1 MLRLGKKPG
10 KSGNIRKALMLKAIS
25 THVYV
30 RERLHGS
37 LLDGLLQAGAE
48 AIEIFGARGHFDY
61 ANRRSHVKEI
71 GDWFRDKGIP
81 LHSIHS
87 PMYSEYEWGRRGSP
101 PVNIAALDKRARIEA
116 MDEIKRAIEVAEQ
129 IPFRFLVQHVGTS
142 GEDWDAKKS
151 DAAMTSIEHLKAF
164 AKPLGVTLLLE
175 NIPNELSTPD
185 RLVELIHNAH
195 FDDVG
200 VCFDTGHAHIMG
212 SVAEAFSL
220 LKPLIRS
227 THVHDN
233 KGTADDHLWP
243 GDGTVNWEE
252 TMNLLRSAPQVPPL
266 LLEIKGEGKTDI
278 VDGLAK
284 AFRKLEGQTTAAK

>member
-1 MLRLGKKPG
+1 
-10 KSGNIRKALMLKAIS
+10 MLKAIS

-30 RERLHGS
+30 RERLHGG
-37 LLDGLLQAGAE
+37 LLDGLLHAGAE
-48 AIEIFGARGHFDY
+48 TIEIFGARGHFDY

-71 GDWFRDKGIP
+71 GDWFREKGIP
-81 LHSIHS
+81 LNSIHS
-87 PMYSEYEWGRRGSP
+87 PMYSDYEWGRRGTP
-101 PVNIAALDKRARIEA
+101 PVNIAALDKRTCIEA

-142 GEDWDAKKS
+142 GEDWDPKKA
-151 DAAMTSIEHLKAF
+151 DAAMTSLEHLKAF

-175 NIPNELSTPD
+175 NIPNELSTPE

-200 VCFDTGHAHIMG
+200 VCFDVGHAHIMG
-212 SVAEAFSL
+212 GVEQAFHT

-233 KGTADDHLWP
+233 AAVSDDHLWP
-243 GDGTVNWEE
+243 GDGTVNWED
-252 TMNLLRSAPQVPPL
+252 TMGLLRSAPQVPPL

-278 VDGLAK
+278 VEGLART
-284 AFRKLEGQTTAAK
+284 FRKLEPEAAAAKG

>member
-1 MLRLGKKPG
+1 
-10 KSGNIRKALMLKAIS
+10 MLKAIS

-30 RERLHGS
+30 RERLHSG
-37 LLDGLLQAGAE
+37 LLDGLLHAGAE
-48 AIEIFGARGHFDY
+48 TIEIFGARGHLDY

-71 GDWFRDKGIP
+71 GDWFREKGIP
-81 LHSIHS
+81 LNSIHS
-87 PMYSEYEWGRRGSP
+87 PMYSDYEWGRRGLP
-101 PVNIAALDKRARIEA
+101 PVNIAALDKRTRIDA

-142 GEDWDAKKS
+142 GEDWDPKKAE
-151 DAAMTSIEHLKAF
+151 AAMTSIEHLKAF
-164 AKPLGVTLLLE
+164 AKPLGVTVLLE

-200 VCFDTGHAHIMG
+200 FCFDVGHAHIMG
-212 SVAEAFSL
+212 GVVQAFEIM
-220 LKPLIRS
+220 KPLIRS
-227 THVHDN
+227 THLHDN
-233 KGTADDHLWP
+233 AGNSDDHLWP

-278 VDGLAK
+278 LEGMAK
-284 AFRKLEGQTTAAK
+284 TFRKLETQPAAAQG

>member
-1 MLRLGKKPG
+1 
-10 KSGNIRKALMLKAIS
+10 MLKAIS

-30 RERLHGS
+30 RERLHTG
-37 LLDGLLQAGAE
+37 LLDGLLNAGAE

-71 GDWFRDKGIP
+71 GDWFREKAIP
-81 LHSIHS
+81 LNSIHS
-87 PMYSEYEWGRRGSP
+87 PMYSDYEWGRRGSP
-101 PVNIAALDKRARIEA
+101 PVNIASLDKRTRIES

-129 IPFRFLVQHVGTS
+129 IPFRFLVQHLGTG
-142 GEDWDAKKS
+142 GEDWDPKKA

-175 NIPNELSTPD
+175 NIPNELSTPE
-185 RLVELIHNAH
+185 RLVEFIHHAH
-195 FDDVG
+195 FTDVG
-200 VCFDTGHAHIMG
+200 ICFDVGHAHIMG
-212 SVAEAFSL
+212 GVEQAFHT

-233 KGTADDHLWP
+233 AAASDDHLWP

-252 TMNLLRSAPQVPPL
+252 TMSLLRSAPQVPPL

-278 VDGLAK
+278 VEGMAK
-284 AFRKLEGQTTAAK
+284 TFHKLEGQKTAAKG

>member
-1 MLRLGKKPG
+1 
-10 KSGNIRKALMLKAIS
+10 MLKAIS

-30 RERLHGS
+30 RERLRGG

-48 AIEIFGARGHFDY
+48 TIEIFGARGHFDY

-71 GDWFRDKGIP
+71 GDWFREKGIP

-101 PVNIAALDKRARIEA
+101 PVNIASLDKRARIEA

-129 IPFRFLVQHVGTS
+129 LPFRFLVQHVGTS
-142 GEDWDAKKS
+142 GEDWDPKKAE
-151 DAAMTSIEHLKAF
+151 AAMTSIEHLKAF

-212 SVAEAFSL
+212 GVAQAFAL

-233 KGTADDHLWP
+233 AGLSDDHLWP
-243 GDGTVNWEE
+243 GDGTVDWEE
-252 TMNLLRSAPQVPPL
+252 TMNLLRSAPQAPPL

-278 VDGLAK
+278 VEGLAK
-284 AFRKLEGQTTAAK
+284 AFRKLEPQPAAAKG

>member
-1 MLRLGKKPG
+1 
-10 KSGNIRKALMLKAIS
+10 MLKAIS

-30 RERLHGS
+30 RERLHSGLLDS
-37 LLDGLLQAGAE
+37 LLHAGAE

-71 GDWFRDKGIP
+71 GDWFREKGVP

-101 PVNIAALDKRARIEA
+101 PVNIASLEKRTCIEA
-116 MDEIKRAIEVAEQ
+116 MDEVKRAIEVAEQ
-129 IPFRFLVQHVGTS
+129 IPFRFLVQHLGIG
-142 GEDWDAKKS
+142 GEDWDPKKA

-164 AKPLGVTLLLE
+164 AKPLGVTVLLE
-175 NIPNELSTPD
+175 NIPNELSTPE
-185 RLVELIHNAH
+185 RLVELIHSAH

-200 VCFDTGHAHIMG
+200 VCFDVGHAHIMG
-212 SVAEAFSL
+212 GVVQAFEQ

-233 KGTADDHLWP
+233 AGENDDHLWP
-243 GDGTVNWEE
+243 GDGSVNWEE
-252 TMNLLRSAPQVPPL
+252 TMTLLRSAPQVPPL

-278 VDGLAK
+278 VEGMAK
-284 AFRKLEGQTTAAK
+284 TFRKLEGQAAAVQG

>member
-1 MLRLGKKPG
+1 
-10 KSGNIRKALMLKAIS
+10 MLKAIS

-30 RERLHGS
+30 RERLHTG
-37 LLDGLLQAGAE
+37 LLDGLLHAGAE

-81 LHSIHS
+81 LNSFHS
-87 PMYSEYEWGRRGSP
+87 PMYSDYEWGRRGSP
-101 PVNIAALDKRARIEA
+101 PVNIASLDKRARIEA
-116 MDEIKRAIEVAEQ
+116 MDEVKRAIEVAEQ
-129 IPFRFLVQHVGTS
+129 IPFRFLVQHVGVS
-142 GEDWDAKKS
+142 GDEWDPKKS
-151 DAAMTSIEHLKAF
+151 EAAMTSLEHLRAF
-164 AKPLGVTLLLE
+164 AKPLGVTVLVE
-175 NIPNELSTPD
+175 NIPNELSTPEH
-185 RLVELIHNAH
+185 LVELIRAAH

-200 VCFDTGHAHIMG
+200 VCFDVGHANIMG
-212 SVAEAFSL
+212 GVLPAFEQ

-233 KGTADDHLWP
+233 AGEKDDHLWP

-266 LLEIKGEGKTDI
+266 LLEIKGEGKTNI
-278 VDGLAK
+278 VEGMVK
-284 AFRKLEGQTTAAK
+284 TFRKLESQSAATTA

>member
-1 MLRLGKKPG
+1 
-10 KSGNIRKALMLKAIS
+10 MLKAIS

-30 RERLHGS
+30 RERLHTG
-37 LLDGLLQAGAE
+37 LLDGLLHAGAE

-81 LHSIHS
+81 LNSIHS
-87 PMYSEYEWGRRGSP
+87 PMYSDYEWGRRGSP

-129 IPFRFLVQHVGTS
+129 IPFKFLVQHIGVS
-142 GEDWDAKKS
+142 LEEWDPKKS

-164 AKPLGVTLLLE
+164 AKPLGVTVLLE

-185 RLVELIHNAH
+185 RLRELIHNAH

-200 VCFDTGHAHIMG
+200 VCFDVGHAHIMG
-212 SVAEAFSL
+212 RVLPAFDL

-233 KGTADDHLWP
+233 AGEHDDHLWP

-266 LLEIKGEGKTDI
+266 LLEIKGEGKTNI
-278 VDGLAK
+278 VEGMTK
-284 AFRKLEGQTTAAK
+284 AFRKLEAQSAATQG

>member
-1 MLRLGKKPG
+1 
-10 KSGNIRKALMLKAIS
+10 MLKAIS

-30 RERLHGS
+30 RERLHGGLLDS
-37 LLDGLLQAGAE
+37 LLHAGAE

-71 GDWFRDKGIP
+71 GEWFREKGVP
-81 LHSIHS
+81 LNSIHS

-101 PVNIAALDKRARIEA
+101 PVNIASLEKRACIEA
-116 MDEIKRAIEVAEQ
+116 MDEVKRAIEVAEQ
-129 IPFRFLVQHVGTS
+129 IPFRFLVQHLGVS
-142 GEDWDAKKS
+142 GEEWDPKKS

-164 AKPLGVTLLLE
+164 AKPLGVTVLLE
-175 NIPNELSTPD
+175 NIPNELSTPE
-185 RLVELIHNAH
+185 RLVELIHSAH

-200 VCFDTGHAHIMG
+200 VCFDVGHAHIMG
-212 SVAEAFSL
+212 GVAQAFAL
-220 LKPLIRS
+220 LKPLIHS

-233 KGTADDHLWP
+233 AGESDDHLWP

-252 TMNLLRSAPQVPPL
+252 TMSLLRLAPQVPPL

-278 VDGLAK
+278 VEGMAK
-284 AFRKLEGQTTAAK
+284 TFRKLEGQVAAAQG

>member
-1 MLRLGKKPG
+1 
-10 KSGNIRKALMLKAIS
+10 MLKAIS

-30 RERLHGS
+30 RERLHGG

-48 AIEIFGARGHFDY
+48 TIEIFGARGHFDY

-71 GDWFRDKGIP
+71 GDWFREKGIP

-129 IPFRFLVQHVGTS
+129 LPFRFLVQHVGTS
-142 GEDWDAKKS
+142 GEDADPRKS
-151 DAAMTSIEHLKAF
+151 EAAMTSIEHLKAF

-200 VCFDTGHAHIMG
+200 VCFDVGHAHIMG
-212 SVAEAFSL
+212 GVPQAFAL

-233 KGTADDHLWP
+233 AGLSDDHLWP
-243 GDGTVNWEE
+243 GDGTVGWEE
-252 TMNLLRSAPQVPPL
+252 TMNLLRSAPQAPPL

-278 VDGLAK
+278 VEGLAK
-284 AFRKLEGQTTAAK
+284 AFRKLEPQPAAAK